1 MKEELGE
8 DYNFK
13 NFKITGPDFT
23 KISIGIKGFKNKKKT
38 DYIRSKH
45 LITFYIESNS
55 KEKINYTSNLIK
67 LEFPQIMNYINR
79 IHFFNFLDT
88 VFNRINFMCNE
99 FSKLKINFPQQ
110 LKIKDKN
117 LHNLICEE
125 KKNILSKI
133 KKTSD
138 GLNLVNIK
146 KKKFSIKDR
155 EKIKHLKV
163 NISKLEQF
171 ISYQENFKIIFP
183 LYFTETLNYFL
194 LLENLNPQLLFDNYT
209 PKFLQISKNNPEK
222 KIIEKNNINRA
233 IIYLNFLIML
243 FFFASSYLSLI
254 VKKKNENN
262 I

>member
-1 MKEELGE
+1 M
-8 DYNFK
+8 
-13 NFKITGPDFT
+13 
-23 KISIGIKGFKNKKKT
+23 
-38 DYIRSKH
+38 R
-45 LITFYIESNS
+45 
-55 KEKINYTSNLIK
+55 
-67 LEFPQIMNYINR
+67 R
-79 IHFFNFLDT
+79 
-88 VFNRINFMCNE
+88 
-99 FSKLKINFPQQ
+99 
-110 LKIKDKN
+110 
-117 LHNLICEE
+117 E
-125 KKNILSKI
+125 KKYFIQN

-254 VKKKNENN
+254 IKKKNENN